1 MNAAFDPNDATEY
14 DGIFGLPHAPED
26 SAVVLVPVP
35 FDATT
40 SYRKGAAEGPQ
51 TILESSWQVD
61 LRDVETGD
69 PWKRGIAMLP
79 EFEGI
84 VKLNEE
90 AELLASPIQNQS
102 DEALSPSALARV
114 NAIGEEVTEWV
125 RREVTSWLDR
135 GKLVGVVGG
144 DHASPL
150 GAIEALAQRNPGLG
164 VLHIDAHADLREAYQ
179 GFLHSHASIMHNVL
193 QRAPGV
199 SAITQVGIRDLCANE
214 MDVIEGDNRVRCF
227 YDSQLARARF
237 EGRSF
242 ASLTREI
249 IATLPQRVYVS
260 FDIDGLDPSL
270 CPNTGT
276 PVPGGLSF
284 QEATYLVGALA
295 RSGRRIVGFDL
306 CEVAPGER
314 PGIDGIVGARM
325 LYKLIGWSLISGS

>member
-1 MNAAFDPNDATEY
+1 MNATFDPNDATEY
-14 DGIFGLPHAPED
+14 DGIFGLPHTPED

-79 EFEGI
+79 EAEGI
-84 VKLNEE
+84 VRLNEE
-90 AELLASPIQNQS
+90 AEVLASPIQHQT
-102 DEALSPSALARV
+102 DEALSPSAIERV
-114 NAIGEEVTEWV
+114 NAIGEELTGWV

-150 GAIEALAQRNPGLG
+150 GAIEAFAQRYPGLG

-179 GFLHSHASIMHNVL
+179 GFRHSHASIMHNVL
-193 QRAPGV
+193 HRADGV
-199 SAITQVGIRDLCANE
+199 KVITQVGVRDLCANE
-214 MDVIEGDNRVRCF
+214 MDVIERDDRVHCF
-227 YDSQLARARF
+227 YDSELARARF

-242 ASLTREI
+242 SSLTGEIVASL
-249 IATLPQRVYVS
+249 PQQVYVS

-284 QEATYLVGALA
+284 QEASYLLGALA

-306 CEVAPGER
+306 CEVAPGESAS
-314 PGIDGIVGARM
+314 IDGIVGARM
-325 LYKLIGWSLISGS
+325 LYKLIGWSLISST